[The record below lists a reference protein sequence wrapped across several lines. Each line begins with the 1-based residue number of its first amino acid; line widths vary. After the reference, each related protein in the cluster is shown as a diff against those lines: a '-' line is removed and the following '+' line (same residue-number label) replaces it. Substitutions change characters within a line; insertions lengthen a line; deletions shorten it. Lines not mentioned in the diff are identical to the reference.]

1 MVINFTLFN
10 DRRFS
15 MREENKSKKSE
26 TRQDDDDKIK
36 GVSIR
41 QIEDA
46 LAEAISNLTG
56 EDYEC
61 WIKHIDLGSTGKV
74 TINLVFNERDEL
86 F

>member
-1 MVINFTLFN
+1 
-10 DRRFS
+10 
-15 MREENKSKKSE
+15 MREENKSKRPE
-26 TRQDDDDKIK
+26 TKQDFDDKIK

-46 LAEAISNLTG
+46 LAEAITNLTG
-56 EDYEC
+56 ENYEC

-74 TINLVFNERDEL
+74 TINLVFNENEEL